1 MSERRK
7 PRRSRG
13 FGAIGPL
20 VALGILFGA
29 TRASAQAA
37 PPAGH
42 DNDAFDIMNLL
53 TKHGLH
59 DIEHESWNAYG
70 QFTYISSWK
79 APFSAAYTNANGS
92 TNSLLPSG
100 EHSYTGT
107 ATLFVGAKLWPG
119 AEGYFV
125 PEVIAER
132 PLSQLRGIG
141 GAIQNF
147 ELQKTGAAT
156 PQLYRA
162 RTFLRQTIGFGG
174 AHVVKTSDPMQL
186 GSVVDARRV
195 VLSVGSF
202 TILDMFDRNSITGDP
217 RQTFLNMAF
226 MTYAAYDFMS
236 DARGYSWG
244 GVAELFYDDWAVR
257 FGRITPPK
265 NPNQLEVDFRID
277 KHYGDQL
284 EIEHNHRILGQA
296 GSVKVLGYRN
306 AAVTGRFTD
315 AIAAFQAD
323 PAKNATTCTG
333 YNYGSANAGAPDLCW
348 ARKPNVKL
356 GLGINLE
363 QHIVADIGV
372 FFRGMI
378 SDGQSEVFAYT
389 STDRSLS
396 FGAVGKG
403 STWHRPFDV
412 AGVGFGLGW
421 ISKPHAEFLRLGGID
436 GFIGDGNINPAAEK
450 VIDVFYS
457 VNLLKAI
464 WLTADYQHIANPAFN
479 ADRGPVNVL
488 AGRVHAEF

>member
-1 MSERRK
+1 
-7 PRRSRG
+7 
-13 FGAIGPL
+13 
-20 VALGILFGA
+20 
-29 TRASAQAA
+29 
-37 PPAGH
+37 
-42 DNDAFDIMNLL
+42 MNLL

-59 DIEHESWNAYG
+59 DILHESWNAYG
-70 QFTYISSWK
+70 QVTYISSWK

-92 TNSLLPSG
+92 INSLIPSG

-107 ATLFVGAKLWPG
+107 ATLFLGAKLWPG

-174 AHVVKTSDPMQL
+174 APVVKTSDPMQL
-186 GSVVDARRV
+186 GAVVDARRV
-195 VLSVGSF
+195 VLTAGNF
-202 TILDMFDRNSITGDP
+202 TILDVFDRNSITGDP

-244 GVAELFYDDWAVR
+244 GVAELYYDDWSVR

-284 EIEHNHRILGQA
+284 EVQHDHRILGQD

-306 AAVTGRFTD
+306 SAIMGRFDD
-315 AIAAFQAD
+315 AIAAFQTD

-333 YNYGSANAGAPDLCW
+333 YNYSSANAGAPDLCW
-348 ARKPNVKL
+348 ARKPSTKV
-356 GLGINLE
+356 GIGINLE
-363 QHIVADIGV
+363 QHITADIGV
-372 FFRGMI
+372 FFRGMV
-378 SDGQSEVFAYT
+378 SDGESEVFAYT

-403 STWHRPFDV
+403 SSWHRPFDV
-412 AGVGFGLGW
+412 AGVGVGYGW
-421 ISKPHAEFLRLGGID
+421 ISKAHADYLRLGGVD
-436 GFIGDGNINPAAEK
+436 GFIGDGNITAAAEK
-450 VIDVFYS
+450 VIDIFYS
-457 VNLLKAI
+457 VNLLKAV